1 MLPIELKDGVVLL
14 RAPDPAET
22 DRLTELC
29 QDPDVQE
36 WTTVPSPYARAH
48 AEGFLAIVEAG
59 WAEGTQW
66 HWGVRDAATGTLRG
80 MIGLTGDAAGS
91 AEIGYWLSPEVRGT
105 GVLARA
111 MDLVIGF
118 AFAADGLGLDRLTWR
133 AYTGNARSRR
143 VAERSGFQVADEVRA
158 GVQRGQARDEWVA
171 TLLPAGVRSAA
182 RT

>member
-1 MLPIELKDGVVLL
+1 MPPIELTDGVVLL
-14 RAPDPAET
+14 RLPDPTET
-22 DRLTELC
+22 TRLTELC

-36 WTTVPSPYARAH
+36 WTTVPSPYTRAD
-48 AEGFLAIVEAG
+48 AEGFLAIVAAG

-80 MIGLTGDAAGS
+80 MIGLTGEGTGS

-111 MDLVIGF
+111 MDLVIGY
-118 AFAADGLGLDRLTWR
+118 AFAADGLALERLSWR

-143 VAERSGFQVADEVRA
+143 VAERSGFRVADEVRG
-158 GVQRGQARDEWVA
+158 GVQRGLRRDEWVG
-171 TLLPAGVRSAA
+171 TLLPADVSLAA
-182 RT
+182 HT